1 MLKMSLLS
9 LGRIQEAFLQQNRC
23 AEPEVTLTS
32 STAVLMLSR

>member
-9 LGRIQEAFLQQNRC
+9 LGRIQETFLQQNRC

-32 STAVLMLSR
+32 STAALMLSR